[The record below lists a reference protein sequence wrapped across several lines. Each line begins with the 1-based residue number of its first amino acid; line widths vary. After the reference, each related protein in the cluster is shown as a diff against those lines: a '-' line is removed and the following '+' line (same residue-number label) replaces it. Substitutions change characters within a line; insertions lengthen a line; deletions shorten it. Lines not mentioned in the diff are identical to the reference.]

1 VNRRAAAWLF
11 PAAVG
16 AFLAG
21 CGSRSGKEAEQGS
34 GPTPAVF
41 RVRFETSKGP
51 FVVEVH
57 RDWSPNG
64 ADRFFDLVRLKFYDG
79 ARFFRA
85 LKDFVV
91 QFGIAGDPSVQA
103 QWRSSVILDDPPK
116 QSNKRGTLTF
126 ATSGPNSRTTQLF
139 VNLGDNGR
147 LDARGFTPLGEVVE
161 GMEVFDRIY
170 FGYGEGAPRGAGPE
184 QGRIEQE
191 GNAYLEREFPRL
203 DYIRTA
209 RVVR

>member
-1 VNRRAAAWLF
+1 MTRRA
-11 PAAVG
+11 
-16 AFLAG
+16 LAG
-21 CGSRSGKEAEQGS
+21 FCLFLSACSSSKKEAETAS
-34 GPTPAVF
+34 EPTPPVF

-51 FVVEVH
+51 FVVEV
-57 RDWSPNG
+57 RREWSPNG
-64 ADRFFDLVRLKFYDG
+64 ADRFHDLVRLRFYDG

-91 QFGIAGDPSVQA
+91 QFGIAGDPAVQA

-126 ATSGPNSRTTQLF
+126 ATSGANSRTTQLF
-139 VNLGDNGR
+139 VNLGDNAR
-147 LDARGFTPLGEVVE
+147 LDSRGFTPLGEVVE
-161 GMEVFDRIY
+161 GMEVFGRIY
-170 FGYGEGAPRGAGPE
+170 FGYGEGAPRGTGPE

-203 DYIRTA
+203 DFIKTA
-209 RVVR
+209 RIVK